1 MATPS
6 TNSLNSLRGSGF
18 AIPPFDYQA
27 FTYVA
32 AGVAD
37 DDDVA
42 TITYKRGGSTGSTVA
57 TLTFTYTGSTN
68 NIATATLSVP

>member
-1 MATPS
+1 MIPS
-6 TNSLNSLRGSGF
+6 VLELLHTGEYSV
-18 AIPPFDYQA
+18 PKPHDYRA

-42 TITYKRGGSTGSTVA
+42 TIRYFMGGASGKLVA
-57 TLTFTYTGSTN
+57 TLTFSYIGSTN
-68 NIATATLSVP
+68 NVAAMALTLP

>member
-6 TNSLNSLRGSGF
+6 TLSLNSLRGSGF
-18 AIPPFDYQA
+18 SIPPFDYMA

-32 AGVAD
+32 SGASD

-42 TITYKRGGSTGSTVA
+42 TITYKRGGSAGTTVA
-57 TLTFTYTGSTN
+57 VVTYTYTGSTN
-68 NIATATLSVP
+68 NPLTATLSVP